1 MSVYDRRMLS
11 SLKFIA
17 ALLIGS
23 YLLVCAILYFSQRAM
38 IYHPQP
44 RNLQSTPVMDVMS
57 NGLALKVSHLP
68 KASQQA
74 VIYFGGNAE
83 DVSASL
89 PQLAQAFPDAALYA
103 LHYRGFG
110 GSQGQPSAQA
120 LYADALALHARVAQ
134 QHSHI
139 IVIGR
144 SLGSGVAT
152 YMGSQRPVQRLVL
165 ITPYSSIAD
174 VAAGQFAWIP
184 VRWLLKDH
192 FDSMQYVAKSRVPV
206 LIIAAQRDEVIPAW
220 STQRL
225 FDVAPIALRRI
236 AVIEGVGHN
245 DISLHP
251 DYLRL
256 LAKP

>member
-1 MSVYDRRMLS
+1 MLT
-11 SLKFIA
+11 SLKFVA
-17 ALLIGS
+17 ALLIGG
-23 YLLVCAILYFSQRAM
+23 YLLICALLYASQRAM

-44 RNLQSTPVMDVMS
+44 RGQQSTPVMDVMS
-57 NGLALKVSHLP
+57 DGLVLKVSTLP

-83 DVSASL
+83 DVSSSL

-110 GSQGQPSAQA
+110 GSQGQPSEQA

-134 QHSHI
+134 QHSQI
-139 IVIGR
+139 ILIGR

-152 YMGSQRPVQRLVL
+152 YLGSQRPVQRLVL

-174 VAAGQFAWIP
+174 VAAAQFAWFP

-192 FDSMQYVAKSRVPV
+192 FDSMRYVAQSRVPV
-206 LIIAAQRDEVIPAW
+206 LIVAAQRDEVIPAW
-220 STQRL
+220 SAQRL
-225 FDVAPIALRRI
+225 FDAAPATLRRMT
-236 AVIEGVGHN
+236 VIEGVGHN